1 MMETKAKLLG
11 QYIKRQRKR
20 CHMTMST
27 LSSLCDLSVSH
38 ISRIEKGE
46 DATGK
51 PISPSLDAI
60 QRIAKALNI
69 SLNHL
74 LVDSKYIS
82 VEKETIKNPMYD
94 IVNDFLKSDKILEL
108 YGLHIDTLDSQD
120 LEDSYRIILDA
131 VDLVAL
137 KYGR

>member
-1 MMETKAKLLG
+1 METKAKLLG
-11 QYIKRQRKR
+11 QYIKQQRKK

-27 LSSLCDLSVSH
+27 LSTLCDLSVSH

-46 DATGK
+46 DAMGK

-69 SLNHL
+69 SLNQL
-74 LVDSKYIS
+74 LINSKYII
-82 VEKETIKNPMYD
+82 VEKETTKNPMYT
-94 IVNDFLKSDKILEL
+94 IVDEFLKNDTVKEV
-108 YGLHIDTLDSQD
+108 YGLHVKSLDAQD
-120 LEDSYRIILDA
+120 LEDSYRIILNA
-131 VDLVAL
+131 IDLVAL